1 MSTSAQFTFA
11 AEFVA
16 FLAAAA
22 GLAMALLRG
31 EVVVRPN
38 WVRAPLGT
46 GFAALAGAAFLRGSL
61 IVHGATAE
69 VVTLRAAG
77 LVAVAAGSL
86 RWQAGGLARRLLW
99 VAIATIGIATYGQT
113 LDSSAAG
120 DGALIV
126 GSVLVLAA
134 VITASRRSLAAR
146 VAASAAGVLLIMV
159 LVLSLALSSVLS
171 STVENEAIVRLD
183 AQAKTEVDLL
193 NTQHDFALRGARL
206 VAQSIATSRSSL
218 LLALAANP
226 ARSGNLDQ
234 ALAELSSRF
243 LSSVPIAY
251 FSTTGVVLGATGF
264 DPASLVPLAGSEAV
278 SEAQTRRVE
287 VDTIAVVNSTAV
299 ALGVEPVV
307 ADNDPAG
314 GQTLLGTVV
323 ASFPLNDTYLNQ
335 RALYDP
341 RLRLALVTRTERLS
355 STPEFPTSA
364 AARALVREVLE
375 TGLPKSATIGGLFF
389 SDRPVSDTGGTPLM
403 VLVAT
408 TPTTVVANTRES
420 LFRTLFV
427 IALGGTLLSLLLAA
441 FVGERIGARVR
452 RLTVA
457 AAAIQEGDLS
467 VRAGLDETD
476 EVGVL
481 GSTFDAMAAS
491 LQQQTEAL
499 RHAAE
504 EEARLRNRLEA
515 IVAGMGEAL
524 VAVDA
529 RGRVTDFNAAAEELI
544 GVNATTAR
552 GRPAT
557 DVLHLVSDDGVDL
570 APRLRQPIARRWGA
584 AATLTPRVGKP
595 VPVVVSGGAL
605 RGRSADLVGGVFVLR
620 DLTREREVDRMKTE
634 FLSHVGHELRTP
646 LAGVIGFSQLLTR
659 RNMTPEQQKTLQTE
673 ILDSAKRLERIV
685 EMLEFFASTA
695 AGRVMLR
702 PEDIDP
708 RELVDDVVARWSAS
722 VESKH
727 KIVRKAPRGLRKI
740 RADRTWMT
748 RVLDE
753 LVDNAVKFSPDGSR
767 IVVSVANDPEKKR
780 VVFTV
785 ADNGIGMTDEERAN
799 AFVDFSQADGSD
811 TRSFGGLGLGLALVK
826 RVTEASGGSVSVE
839 PHEKSGSLFSV
850 FVPVAPI
857 RRK

>member
-11 AEFVA
+11 AEFAA

-38 WVRAPLGT
+38 WVRAPLGS

-77 LVAVAAGSL
+77 LVAVTAASL
-86 RWQAGGLARRLLW
+86 RWSERGLARRLLW
-99 VAIATIGIATYGQT
+99 VAIAATALATYGQT
-113 LDSSAAG
+113 LENSAPG

-126 GSVLVLAA
+126 GSVLVLAS

-183 AQAKTEVDLL
+183 SQARTEVDLFQ
-193 NTQHDFALRGARL
+193 TQHEFAMRAARL
-206 VAQSIATSRSSL
+206 VGQNLAASRSKVL
-218 LLALAANP
+218 LELAAHPARNGGLDHDLALL
-226 ARSGNLDQ
+226 SDQ
-234 ALAELSSRF
+234 F
-243 LSSVPIAY
+243 LSSTPIAY
-251 FSTTGVVLGATGF
+251 LSANGVVLGATNF
-264 DPASLVPLAGSEAV
+264 DPSSLVPLAGSDAVAEAR
-278 SEAQTRRVE
+278 SRNVE
-287 VDTIAVVNSTAV
+287 VDTVAVVGDRAIAV
-299 ALGVEPVV
+299 GVKPLV
-307 ADNDPAG
+307 ADSGTG
-314 GQTLLGTVV
+314 GLALLGTVV
-323 ASFPLNDTYLNQ
+323 AAVPLDDKYFNNRTFFDK
-335 RALYDP
+335 
-341 RLRLALVTRTERLS
+341 RLRLALVTRTQRLA

-364 AARALVREVLE
+364 ASRALSREVLE
-375 TGLPKSATIGGLFF
+375 TGLPKAATIDGLFF
-389 SDRPVSDTGGTPLM
+389 ADRPVSDTSGTPLM

-408 TPTTVVANTRES
+408 TPTTVVDNTRES

-457 AAAIQEGDLS
+457 AAAIEEGDLS
-467 VRAGLDETD
+467 ARVALDTTD

-481 GSTFDAMAAS
+481 GATFDAMAES
-491 LQQQTEAL
+491 LQLQTAEL
-499 RHAAE
+499 RRSAE
-504 EEARLRNRLEA
+504 EEARLRSRLEA

-557 DVLHLVSDDGVDL
+557 DVLRLVSDEGVDL
-570 APRLRQPIARRWGA
+570 SPRLRQPIARRWSA
-584 AATLTPRVGKP
+584 AATLTPRVGKA

-605 RGRSADLVGGVFVLR
+605 RGRSSDLVGGVFVLR

-659 RNMTPEQQKTLQTE
+659 RNMTPDQQKTLQTE

-695 AGRVMLR
+695 AGRVMLQ
-702 PEDIDP
+702 PKDIDP
-708 RELVDDVVARWSAS
+708 RTLVDDVVARWKSS
-722 VESKH
+722 VEKKH
-727 KIVRKAPRGLRKI
+727 QIVRKVGRGIHKI
-740 RADRTWMT
+740 HADPTWMT

-753 LVDNAVKFSPDGSR
+753 LVDNAVKFSPDGGR
-767 IVVSVANDPEKKR
+767 VTVGVANDPDKRR

-785 ADNGIGMTDEERAN
+785 ADRGIGMSDEERAN
-799 AFVDFSQADGSD
+799 AFVDFAQADGSD

-826 RVTEASGGSVSVE
+826 RVTEAHGGSVAVE
-839 PHEKSGSLFSV
+839 PLEKGGSLFSV
-850 FVPVAPI
+850 SVPGVPI
-857 RRK
+857 KRR